1 MSAQW
6 DHAMQ
11 GIEGEAQRAKP
22 ILQSHQG
29 HVDTRDL
36 IPDAMVERGYGY
48 TGEKM
53 KHLVPRPRRV
63 STERP
68 CPTHHGVMAAAE
80 RAEPCSRLN
89 KST

>member
-1 MSAQW
+1 
-6 DHAMQ
+6 
-11 GIEGEAQRAKP
+11 
-22 ILQSHQG
+22 
-29 HVDTRDL
+29 
-36 IPDAMVERGYGY
+36 MVERGYGY

-68 CPTHHGVMAAAE
+68 CPTHHGVMAAAD